1 MRVNRIQLD
10 NFRSFETTGEI
21 HFDDVNVLI
30 GENNS
35 GKSSI
40 IRAIR
45 YLQQGILDA
54 AKDVRFGNN
63 AARVALWIN
72 AEGKH
77 PQVSDHVELQI
88 VYNVTS
94 HNRADG
100 SVGIQVFG
108 ADGEIV
114 TDIGAFAT
122 GQNFPFAFRSQE
134 PDHFVVPFLS
144 KRKTGRYSSA
154 INLDE
159 ATSVPLDASSL
170 AAKVSRLST
179 PSFPG
184 YDLYSNACKEILGIQ
199 IANAPNPLGQLPSMY
214 LPDRTAISIEQMGD
228 GVPSVLFLLSQ
239 LATSKRKVF
248 LIEELENDLHPK
260 ALKAL
265 LDLVVQSA
273 QVDENQFIISTHSNI
288 VVTHL
293 AKLEKFKLFRVSNE
307 RGAPVPTSTIEVV
320 DATVQAR
327 IEVLQDL
334 GYTLSDFH
342 LFEGWL
348 IFEEASAESICRN
361 YLIPW
366 FAPKLRKVRT
376 IAAGGVD
383 KVEAKYED
391 VGRLVL
397 FTHLIP
403 TYADR
408 VWVLVDGDS
417 AGLNVVE
424 KLHNDFRRIPPD
436 RFGSFDQND
445 FERYYP
451 ERFQEE
457 ANDALKIENRKLR
470 QDAKN
475 ALRCK
480 VEAWIDSDEDQ
491 AKDAFQKSASDVIG
505 KLQDVERTFKTLE
518 QRQIARSI

>member
-1 MRVNRIQLD
+1 MRVNQIELSS
-10 NFRSFETTGEI
+10 FRSFETTGQI
-21 HFDDVNVLI
+21 VLGDVNVLI

-45 YLQQGILDA
+45 YLQEGILDA
-54 AKDVRFGNN
+54 AKDVRSGGNSV
-63 AARVALWIN
+63 ASVALWIDT
-72 AEGKH
+72 EDKH
-77 PQVSDHVELQI
+77 PQVRGLDELQFI
-88 VYNVTS
+88 YKVESVDRLDGLVTVRVIDPNDAQIHQAS
-94 HNRADG
+94 TSAN
-100 SVGIQVFG
+100 
-108 ADGEIV
+108 
-114 TDIGAFAT
+114 
-122 GQNFPFAFRSQE
+122 GQQFPLTFKSQE
-134 PDHFVVPFLS
+134 PNHFVVPFLS
-144 KRKTGRYSSA
+144 KRKTGGYSP
-154 INLDE
+154 IVNLAE
-159 ATSVPLDASSL
+159 AASMQIEAASL
-170 AAKVSRLST
+170 AAKVSRLSA

-184 YDLYSNACKEILGIQ
+184 YALYSKACKEILGIE
-199 IANAPNPLGQLPSMY
+199 IASTPHQKGQMAGMY
-214 LPDRTAISIEQMGD
+214 LPDGTAITIDQMGD
-228 GVPSVLFLLSQ
+228 GVPSVLFLLSY
-239 LATSKRKVF
+239 LATSKGKVF

-265 LDLVVQSA
+265 LDLVAHSA
-273 QVDENQFIISTHSNI
+273 QVDKNQFIISTHSNI

-320 DATVQAR
+320 DATAQAR

-342 LFEGWL
+342 LYEGWL

-366 FAPKLRKVRT
+366 FFPKLRKVRT

-424 KLHNDFRRIPPD
+424 KLHNDFRRIPLD

-480 VEAWIDSDEDQ
+480 VEAWIDNNEVEAKAALEQS
-491 AKDAFQKSASDVIG
+491 AKDVIE
-505 KLQDVERTFKTLE
+505 KLRKIERTFVKL
-518 QRQIARSI
+518 S